1 MIVIIKTHDR
11 DLFTGVLMESAYA
24 IRKNPVNI
32 SWLIRNSPSSY
43 GLLIIPKERVMT
55 TSMDLMSLM
64 SQQTGRAGF
73 SIVLT
78 LDSLSKKKQMWT
90 TSVNCVP

>member
-1 MIVIIKTHDR
+1 MIVIINTHDR
-11 DLFTGVLMESAYA
+11 DLFTGVLICLRHSE
-24 IRKNPVNI
+24 KNPVNI

-43 GLLIIPKERVMT
+43 GLLIISKERVMT

-78 LDSLSKKKQMWT
+78 LDSLSKKNQM
-90 TSVNCVP
+90 

>member
-1 MIVIIKTHDR
+1 
-11 DLFTGVLMESAYA
+11 
-24 IRKNPVNI
+24 
-32 SWLIRNSPSSY
+32 
-43 GLLIIPKERVMT
+43 MT

-78 LDSLSKKKQMWT
+78 LDSLSKKNQM
-90 TSVNCVP
+90 